1 MAKVEETEHNRLNVI
16 GEGTSIQGD
25 MKSSGD
31 VRIDGE
37 VIGNLNIQGK
47 LVLGLNG
54 KIKGEALCKNAEL
67 SGRLEGK
74 IKVSELL
81 SLKASTKLIGDIITK
96 RLAIEPGAV
105 FSGTCQMEENTSSS
119 KPTK

>member
-1 MAKVEETEHNRLNVI
+1 MAKTQEIEHNRLNVI

-37 VIGNLNIQGK
+37 LIGNLNIQGK

-54 KIKGEALCKNAEL
+54 KIKGEILCKNAEL
-67 SGRLEGK
+67 SGRIDGK
-74 IKVSELL
+74 IRVNELL
-81 SLKASTKLIGDIITK
+81 SLKASAKLMGDIITK
-96 RLAIEPGAV
+96 RLAIEPGAI
-105 FSGTCQMEENTSSS
+105 FSGTCQMEENIISQ
-119 KPTK
+119 KPAK